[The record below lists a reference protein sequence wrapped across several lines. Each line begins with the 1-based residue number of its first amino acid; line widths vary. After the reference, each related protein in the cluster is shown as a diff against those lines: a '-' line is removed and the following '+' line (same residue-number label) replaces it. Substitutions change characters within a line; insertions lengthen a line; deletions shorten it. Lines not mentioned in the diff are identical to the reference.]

1 MSSEEDQL
9 DSPIANDQL
18 SVPNG
23 EGDQDD
29 LFGSEEENVE
39 KVAASKHLD
48 DSELDSGDDED
59 RQDRAPTPEDD
70 EIDYSLEPRKEI
82 LSSIELARIKD
93 PETNDGELYLLSM
106 PDFLG
111 IEQENFDPATY
122 VPPTQDHSG
131 KGSKFSAFDAAS
143 TSLFWRHDPRKPKR
157 LQSNSRIIRW
167 SDGSL
172 TLQVASSPKD
182 HYRFDA
188 KALRQTPANPRRPLP
203 AFTRQKPH
211 AAYDPNRDT
220 HLYLAA
226 PHETSGLFRIIAPF
240 SAGLRLL
247 PTSDENDT
255 AIQALTAGLE
265 AANPTE
271 DPVSSVR
278 ILREDPEEARRQA
291 EQFEKE
297 RVKAV
302 RRREAAEARDTE
314 RKSRVLGRRGMRP
327 GGAGLT
333 VGGLEDD
340 EEGFM
345 TTRPKKKPKKRANRR
360 GEILTDSDEDG
371 GYGLKGR
378 SREDNY
384 DMEDD
389 FMAGSDE
396 EIETY
401 EDDERDA
408 EGDED
413 DPDVD
418 DLEIEGRETV
428 VQEKTRG
435 GLREESPKRPYDVV
449 DQGAAASPP
458 QARKKRNIISDDEDE

>member
-1 MSSEEDQL
+1 M
-9 DSPIANDQL
+9 DSPLADGQPHHL
-18 SVPNG
+18 NG
-23 EGDQDD
+23 TENQDD
-29 LFGSEEENVE
+29 LFGSEDDNGDKTEPQRQ
-39 KVAASKHLD
+39 LD

-59 RQDRAPTPEDD
+59 RRDRAPTPEDD
-70 EIDYSLEPRKEI
+70 EIDYNLEPRKEVV
-82 LSSIELARIKD
+82 SSIELARIKD

-122 VPPTQDHSG
+122 VPPTQNHG
-131 KGSKFSAFDAAS
+131 GREGKFSAFDVAS
-143 TSLFWRHDPRKPKR
+143 TSLFWRHDPRNPET
-157 LQSNSRIIRW
+157 LQSNSRVIRW

-182 HYRFDA
+182 HYRLDA
-188 KALRQTPANPRRPLP
+188 KALRQTPTNPRRPLP
-203 AFTRQKPH
+203 TTTRQKPST
-211 AAYDPNRDT
+211 AYDPNKDT

-226 PHETSGLFRIIAPF
+226 PHETSGLFRVIAPF

-247 PTSDENDT
+247 QTSDEDDS

-265 AANPTE
+265 AANPAE

-345 TTRPKKKPKKRANRR
+345 TTKPKKKPKKRANRR
-360 GEILTDSDEDG
+360 GEILTDSEEEG

-408 EGDED
+408 EGEED

-428 VQEKTRG
+428 VHEKTRG
-435 GLREESPKRPYDVV
+435 GLREESPKRPYDAL
-449 DQGAAASPP
+449 DSGAAGSPP
-458 QARKKRNIISDDEDE
+458 HARKKRNIISDDEDE

>member
-9 DSPIANDQL
+9 DSPLADDQ
-18 SVPNG
+18 VPATNG
-23 EGDQDD
+23 AEEQDD
-29 LFGSEEENVE
+29 LFGSEDE
-39 KVAASKHLD
+39 KANKEDTQRKLD

-59 RQDRAPTPEDD
+59 RRDRAPTPEDD
-70 EIDYSLEPRKEI
+70 EIDYGLEPRKEVV
-82 LSSIELARIKD
+82 SSIDLARIKD
-93 PETNDGELYLLSM
+93 PETNDGELYMLSM
-106 PDFLG
+106 PEFLG

-122 VPPTQDHSG
+122 VPPTQNHG
-131 KGSKFSAFDAAS
+131 GREGKFSSFDVAS
-143 TSLFWRHDPRKPKR
+143 TSLFWRHDPKDPRK

-172 TLQVASSPKD
+172 TLQNASSPKD
-182 HYRFDA
+182 QYRFDA

-203 AFTRQKPH
+203 ASTHPKPNT
-211 AAYDPNRDT
+211 AYDPSRDT
-220 HLYLAA
+220 HFYLGA
-226 PHETSGLFRIIAPF
+226 PHETSGLFRVIAPF

-247 PTSDENDT
+247 PTGDESDS
-255 AIQALTAGLE
+255 AIKALQAGLE
-265 AANPTE
+265 AANATE

-291 EQFEKE
+291 EQFEKD
-297 RVKAV
+297 RVKAI
-302 RRREAAEARDTE
+302 RRREAAEAKDTE
-314 RKSRVLGRRGMRP
+314 RKSRVLARRGMRP

-360 GEILTDSDEDG
+360 GEILTDSEEDG

-408 EGDED
+408 EGEEE

-435 GLREESPKRPYDVV
+435 GLREESPKRRYDEVEQV
-449 DQGAAASPP
+449 PAGSPP
-458 QARKKRNIISDDEDE
+458 HARKKRNIISDDEDE